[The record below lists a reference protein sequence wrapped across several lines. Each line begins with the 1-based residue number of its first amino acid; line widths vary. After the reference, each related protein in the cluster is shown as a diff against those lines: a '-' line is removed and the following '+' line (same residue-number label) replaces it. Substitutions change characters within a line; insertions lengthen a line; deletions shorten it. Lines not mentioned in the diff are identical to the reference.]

1 MAVCCSFAI
10 VLLLT
15 LSALVAPSQPLFQHP
30 PPAGAHLTH
39 ARENSKAVI
48 ENQIPCSANGGSVV
62 EQGSWNGLL
71 GRRGRF
77 RLLFQRGSDF
87 VCDEQLN
94 CKRMESITASAPVL
108 DPERSQTREI
118 LANYR
123 LPPRP
128 LTHFQSERM
137 VPSGPNPLHNSN
149 RSQVI
154 FP

>member
-1 MAVCCSFAI
+1 MAVCWSFGL

-15 LSALVAPSQPLFQHP
+15 LAVLVAPSQPLFQ
-30 PPAGAHLTH
+30 PPAAGTHHLH

-48 ENQIPCSANGGSVV
+48 ETQNSLATSMRSDAKQ
-62 EQGSWNGLL
+62 SWNALV
-71 GRRGRF
+71 GRHGRF
-77 RLLFQRGSDF
+77 RRLFQRGNDF

-94 CKRMESITASAPVL
+94 CKRRKFTPTTPVL
-108 DPERSQTREI
+108 DPERAQTREI

-123 LPPRP
+123 LPQKHSTR
-128 LTHFQSERM
+128 FQSERM
-137 VPSGPNPLHNSN
+137 VPTGPNPLHNSN